1 MSGELAPSALQARP
15 LPFPIPSSHLECEP
29 GVHQVLTAR
38 VATVLRLA
46 GLMRRGPLRD
56 RMLEAGLGLS
66 RALLDVTIVL
76 D

>member
-1 MSGELAPSALQARP
+1 MSSPTPCALQAP
-15 LPFPIPSSHLECEP
+15 LPFPAPSSHLECEP
-29 GVHQVLTAR
+29 STYQALTAR

-46 GLMRRGPLRD
+46 GLMRPGPLRE